1 MNLTPMKTKPFM
13 KNRNGFTLIELLV
26 VIAIIA
32 ILASML
38 LPALAKAKSKAHGI
52 SCVNNNKQLMMA
64 WSFYADDN
72 DDNITWA
79 YGDLRNSQKSYSH
92 GWMGSHEAI
101 LDYSSHPKN
110 WNPTHHSRGSLK
122 WSPLW
127 DHISRNAAVFR
138 CPADTS
144 TVNAGKKFGTRPRVR
159 SMSMNAWVG
168 GDGENGRGARG
179 HHTWFGEKEHG
190 TMFLKRSDM
199 SVHGA
204 SQVWVLIDERMDSI
218 NDGFFVIWMPGY
230 PDPKKTRMVDF
241 PASYHNNAAG
251 LSFADGHAEI
261 KKWQDSRTVP
271 TLNKNGYM
279 ELDKQQPNNRDVIW
293 LQERTTSPRR

>member
-1 MNLTPMKTKPFM
+1 MNLTPMKTKLPM
-13 KNRNGFTLIELLV
+13 KKRNGFTLIELLV

-32 ILASML
+32 ILAGML

-72 DDNITWA
+72 DDRITWA
-79 YGDLRNSQKSYSH
+79 YGDIGASRETYAY
-92 GWMGSHEAI
+92 GWMGNIS
-101 LDYSSHPKN
+101 LDYGPHPKN
-110 WNPTHHSRGSLK
+110 WDPLHRQSLA
-122 WSPLW
+122 WSPIW
-127 DHISRNAAVFR
+127 KHISKNAAVFR

-144 TVNAGKKFGTRPRVR
+144 TVNAGKKHGTRPRVR

-168 GDGENGRGARG
+168 GDGQNGRNSG
-179 HHTWFGEKEHG
+179 HHTWFGGPRDG

-199 SVHGA
+199 SVQGA
-204 SQVWVLIDERMDSI
+204 SKVWVLIDERMDSI

-230 PDPKKTRMVDF
+230 PDPKRTVMVDY

-261 KKWQDSRTVP
+261 RKWQDPRTVP
-271 TLNKNGYM
+271 PLKKNGNIP
-279 ELDKQQPNNRDVIW
+279 LNQPQPNNPDVIW

>member
-1 MNLTPMKTKPFM
+1 MKVKHI
-13 KNRNGFTLIELLV
+13 KNNYNGFTLIELLV

-32 ILASML
+32 ILAGML

-64 WSFYADDN
+64 WSFYADDS
-72 DDNITWA
+72 DDNVTWA
-79 YGDLRNSQKSYSH
+79 YGDLGSGNRPTYEY
-92 GWMGSHEAI
+92 GWMGNISLGYDA
-101 LDYSSHPKN
+101 HPKN
-110 WNPTHHSRGSLK
+110 WDPMHAQALRR
-122 WSPLW
+122 SPLW
-127 DHISRNAAVFR
+127 EHVGRNSAVFR

-144 TVNAGKKFGTRPRVR
+144 TVKAGKNGIKPRVR

-168 GDGENGRGARG
+168 GDGQNGRSSG
-179 HHTWFGEKEHG
+179 HHTWFGGPRDG

-199 SVHGA
+199 SVQGA
-204 SQVWVLIDERMDSI
+204 SQVWVMIDERMDSI

-230 PDPKKTRMVDF
+230 PDPKRTIMVDY

-261 KKWQDSRTVP
+261 KKWQDPRTTP
-271 TLNKNGYM
+271 PLQKNGSIP
-279 ELDKQQPNNRDVIW
+279 LNQPQPNNKDVVW
-293 LQERTTSPRR
+293 LQERTTRPLR